1 MPKRYWYVILTYLA
15 MQLSGIPVVIIIRAL
30 NLDMNLNMVSVVWS
44 VFSFSLGLIIVLY
57 LLREDM
63 KKKSPRDAAGV
74 SGIVGWGIL
83 GLIMAYA
90 SQIITSLIERFVLKV
105 PMESENTTMIME
117 IARSAPVFI
126 IVITII
132 APILEEIVF
141 RKIIFGSIY
150 KRTNFFLAAFA
161 SGLLFAVVHG
171 DFYHLLTYLAMGFV
185 FAFLYVQTKRIIV
198 PIIAHALMNSIT
210 VLIQF
215 NIDPE
220 ELERQME
227 QFQTILIGG

>member
-1 MPKRYWYVILTYLA
+1 MPKRYWFVILTYLI
-15 MQLSGIPVVIIIRAL
+15 MQLSGIPASFVIMAL
-30 NLDMNLNMVSVVWS
+30 GIDIQTATVYWS
-44 VFSFSLGLIIVLY
+44 VFSFVAGLVVILY

-63 KKKSPRDAAGV
+63 KRRSDRDAAGV
-74 SGIVGWGIL
+74 SGIIGWGIL

-90 SQIITSLIERFVLKV
+90 SQIITSIIERFVLKV
-105 PMESENTTMIME
+105 PMESQNTTMIME

-150 KRTNFFLAAFA
+150 KRTNFFIAAFA